1 MGRQQHR
8 NAHLCALIVSVTD
21 NNKAPGKLQLPR
33 DSTEL
38 GVLASGR
45 LSPLTEDTPDGAA
58 RI

>member
-1 MGRQQHR
+1 MEHQQHR
-8 NAHLCALIVSVTD
+8 IAHLCVLIVSVTIKKD
-21 NNKAPGKLQLPR
+21 LGQMQLPR

-45 LSPLTEDTPDGAA
+45 LSPLTEDTPEGAA